1 MFLKPYAT
9 QRNGLCLDTSVS
21 QATYVPK
28 KHCQNKI
35 NIYVIK
41 LEWYTL
47 WILLAVCN
55 MDSQRRNQRQTSQK
69 ARKSEKEII
78 GSHVW
83 GHCENIGRWDV
94 SKRCIQGN
102 VEFGD

>member
-28 KHCQNKI
+28 KHFQNKI

-41 LEWYTL
+41 LEWYFVDTVSCVQYGFTKEKPE
-47 WILLAVCN
+47 A
-55 MDSQRRNQRQTSQK
+55 DQ
-69 ARKSEKEII
+69 SE
-78 GSHVW
+78 S
-83 GHCENIGRWDV
+83 
-94 SKRCIQGN
+94 
-102 VEFGD
+102 